1 MFIVLFGMQ
10 WFFGQWLDAHHIKII
25 FAIPGIVLAT
35 TFVTFPFVARELIPV
50 MQATGTEQEQAA
62 LTLGASGWK
71 TFWHVTLPS
80 VKWGLI
86 YGIILC
92 NARAMGEFGGVA
104 AVNNVSFS
112 VNEGELM
119 ALLGPSGG
127 GKTTVL
133 RMIAGLEMPTGGDV
147 FIRGQ
152 RVNDLSVRERN
163 IGFVFQNYALF
174 KNMNVFKNIAF
185 GLKIKKWK
193 RADISSR
200 IEELLNLF
208 GLQGLEKRYPHQL
221 SGGQRQRVAI
231 ARALAPKPSVLLL
244 DEPFGAVD
252 AKIRQELREWLVTL
266 HHDLNVTTVFVTH
279 DQEEA
284 MEVSNRIVIFS
295 RGRLEQVGSPREV
308 YNEPA
313 NEFVARFIGVMNV
326 LEPEVRDGIARIGE
340 LEFPAYGLH
349 NGQKM
354 RIGFRPY
361 AVQISADLTQYRYH
375 AVLRRT
381 FFLGVLLR
389 VELELPS
396 GLCIRARMTKE
407 EYAQHCLED
416 GKEVSFQIRQYR
428 LLAGQAEKQPLD

>member
-1 MFIVLFGMQ
+1 MSIELRNVSKHFGE
-10 WFFGQWLDAHHIKII
+10 
-25 FAIPGIVLAT
+25 
-35 TFVTFPFVARELIPV
+35 VT
-50 MQATGTEQEQAA
+50 
-62 LTLGASGWK
+62 
-71 TFWHVTLPS
+71 
-80 VKWGLI
+80 
-86 YGIILC
+86 
-92 NARAMGEFGGVA
+92 
-104 AVNNVSFS
+104 AVNNVGFA

-133 RMIAGLEMPTGGDV
+133 RMIAGLEIPTVGDV
-147 FIRGQ
+147 LIRGQ
-152 RVNDLSVRERN
+152 RVNELSVQQRN

-193 RADISSR
+193 SVDIKTR
-200 IEELLNLF
+200 VTELLELF
-208 GLQGLEKRYPHQL
+208 GLGGLERRYPHQL

-231 ARALAPKPSVLLL
+231 ARALASKPSVLLL

-266 HHDLNVTTVFVTH
+266 HHELNVTTIFVTH

-295 RGRLEQVGSPREV
+295 RGNLEQIGTPREV
-308 YNEPA
+308 YEQPA

-326 LEPEVRDGIARIGE
+326 LELEVRDGTARLNE
-340 LEFPAYGLH
+340 LEFPSHGLPDH
-349 NGQKM
+349 QRL

-361 AVQISADLTQYRYH
+361 AVQISSNPKAYRYR
-375 AVLRRT
+375 ATLRHT
-381 FFLGVLLR
+381 FFLGVMLR

-396 GLCIRARMTKE
+396 GLLIRARMTKE
-407 EYAQHCLED
+407 EYSYQGLTD
-416 GKEVSFQIRQYR
+416 GRDVSFQIRQYR
-428 LLAGQAEKQPLD
+428 ILSSEGDKLSPEVAPIYDAPLTPAEGI

>member
-1 MFIVLFGMQ
+1 MSI
-10 WFFGQWLDAHHIKII
+10 
-25 FAIPGIVLAT
+25 
-35 TFVTFPFVARELIPV
+35 ELRNV
-50 MQATGTEQEQAA
+50 
-62 LTLGASGWK
+62 SK
-71 TFWHVTLPS
+71 
-80 VKWGLI
+80 
-86 YGIILC
+86 
-92 NARAMGEFGGVA
+92 EFGAVA

-112 VNEGELM
+112 VKDGELM

-133 RMIAGLEMPTGGDV
+133 RMIAGLEMPTSGDV

-152 RVNDLSVRERN
+152 RVNNVSVQQRN

-193 RADISSR
+193 RSDTHDRIS
-200 IEELLNLF
+200 ELLKLF
-208 GLQGLEKRYPHQL
+208 GLEGLEKRYPHQL

-231 ARALAPKPSVLLL
+231 ARALAPQPSVLLL

-266 HHDLNVTTVFVTH
+266 HHELNVTTIFVTH

-284 MEVSNRIVIFS
+284 LEVANRIVIFS
-295 RGRLEQVGSPREV
+295 RGLLEQVGTPREV
-308 YNEPA
+308 YEQPA

-326 LEPEVRDGIARIGE
+326 LETEVQGGVARLGE
-340 LEFPAYGLH
+340 LSFPAAGAAE
-349 NGQKM
+349 GQKL

-361 AVQISADLTQYRYH
+361 AVQISSDLTQYRYH
-375 AVLRRT
+375 AVLRHT

-396 GLCIRARMTKE
+396 GLVIRARMTKE
-407 EYAQHCLED
+407 EYSNQGLAD
-416 GKEVSFQIRQYR
+416 GCEVSFQIRQFR
-428 LLAGQAEKQPLD
+428 VLAQDQAALQTESDLTYQAPPVLGENI